1 MKLLAAGHE
10 TIGNPVANIAIFA
23 FFVLIT
29 LYVVIRASRRNAT
42 ATEFFT
48 ADRAFSGP
56 QNGIAIAGDYLSAA
70 SFLGIAG
77 AIAVYGYDGFLYSV
91 GFLVIIVKTIAGLRD
106 SAKLLENTVELNQ
119 KILSVQTALADAQA
133 EQTTLIQTVH
143 ELEEEI
149 TRLKAWNTEKQR
161 YKLVEVGA
169 GAFAYVVKPEAQGSE
184 PEHLLCPT
192 CYEKGKKLIL
202 QALSMAEQ
210 RGVRGDVRTCP
221 ACKTSVAVARG
232 RFTPPTERR
241 W

>member
-1 MKLLAAGHE
+1 MPDL
-10 TIGNPVANIAIFA
+10 IAISQG
-23 FFVLIT
+23 L
-29 LYVVIRASRRNAT
+29 NAVKA
-42 ATEFFT
+42 ATE
-48 ADRAFSGP
+48 
-56 QNGIAIAGDYLSAA
+56 
-70 SFLGIAG
+70 
-77 AIAVYGYDGFLYSV
+77 
-91 GFLVIIVKTIAGLRD
+91 IVKTIAGLRD

-143 ELEEEI
+143 QLEEEI
-149 TRLKAWNTEKQR
+149 TRLKAWDAEKQR

-169 GAFAYVVKPEAQGSE
+169 GAFAYVIKPEAQGSE

-202 QALSMAEQ
+202 QALSVAEQ